1 MYYVTQHSN
10 SEVVCHQI
18 VQYSYFTKCHYSL
31 GYSGQ
36 DRDIKMIL
44 TAFYSPYLDLS
55 NGVQLV
61 QLVMSKVHARKT
73 FEN

>member
-1 MYYVTQHSN
+1 MYYVIQHSN
-10 SEVVCHQI
+10 SGVVCYKI
-18 VQYSYFTKCHYSL
+18 VQYSYFTKFYYSL